1 MFRIK
6 YGRETI
12 MRLLYLADV
21 MGLEDQPAEEL
32 LQHNIVFFRGLNKI
46 EKDFI
51 LKITKKVLKE
61 KEMIDQLISQHLIGW
76 KLERLMPVE
85 RSLLRMGVGESYFND
100 QKAII
105 IDDVIRIAKKYGGVG
120 QRVTGVSLRRFKPNL
135 QNVRAVVEGKTKR
148 IRVCTKCIKAGKI
161 KKA

>member
-1 MFRIK
+1 
-6 YGRETI
+6 

-21 MGLEDQPAEEL
+21 IGLEDRSPEEL

-51 LKITKKVLKE
+51 FKITNKVLKE

-76 KLERLMPVE
+76 KLERLMSVE
-85 RSLLRMGVGESYFND
+85 RNLLRMGVGESYFND

-105 IDDVIRIAKKYGGVG
+105 IDDVIRIAKKYGGED
-120 QRVTGVSLRRFKPNL
+120 SYKIIN
-135 QNVRAVVEGKTKR
+135 AVLDKV
-148 IRVCTKCIKAGKI
+148 IQ
-161 KKA
+161 

>member
-1 MFRIK
+1 
-6 YGRETI
+6 

-21 MGLEDQPAEEL
+21 MGQEDQPPEKL
-32 LQHNIVFFRGLNKI
+32 LQHNSVFFRGLNKT
-46 EKDFI
+46 EKNFI
-51 LKITKKVLKE
+51 FKITKKVLKE

-105 IDDVIRIAKKYGGVG
+105 IDDVIRIAKKYGGED
-120 QRVTGVSLRRFKPNL
+120 SYKIIN
-135 QNVRAVVEGKTKR
+135 AVLDKV
-148 IRVCTKCIKAGKI
+148 I
-161 KKA
+161 

>member
-6 YGRETI
+6 YCRETI

-21 MGLEDQPAEEL
+21 MGQEDQPPEEL
-32 LQHNIVFFRGLNKI
+32 LQHNSVFFRGLNKI
-46 EKDFI
+46 EKNFI
-51 LKITKKVLKE
+51 FKITKKVLKE
-61 KEMIDQLISQHLIGW
+61 KKMIDQLISQHLIGW

-105 IDDVIRIAKKYGGVG
+105 IDDVIRIAKKYGGED
-120 QRVTGVSLRRFKPNL
+120 SYKIIN
-135 QNVRAVVEGKTKR
+135 AVLDKV
-148 IRVCTKCIKAGKI
+148 IQ
-161 KKA
+161 

>member
-6 YGRETI
+6 YCRETI

-32 LQHNIVFFRGLNKI
+32 LQHNIMFFRGLNKI

-51 LKITKKVLKE
+51 FKIFKKVMKE
-61 KEMIDQLISQHLIGW
+61 KKMIDQLISQHLIGW

-105 IDDVIRIAKKYGGVG
+105 IDDVIRIAKKYGGED
-120 QRVTGVSLRRFKPNL
+120 SYKIIN
-135 QNVRAVVEGKTKR
+135 AVLDKV
-148 IRVCTKCIKAGKI
+148 IK
-161 KKA
+161 